1 MKNTIAV
8 ITALLIMFIGLLAA
22 FILWESSPNEALK
35 IEGEEGHLHH
45 HHEHSHNHTHDEEH
59 AEWIAFSD
67 EQIDSGH
74 IELQQAT
81 SGALKERVAVT
92 GKTRIPSDHLAHV
105 TPKVSGI
112 VVDVRKNLGDH
123 TEANEVLAIIESREM
138 AEAKATYLAALK
150 REQLKNK
157 VFQQERELFEK
168 QLSSQQ
174 DFLHAEADLAEVAID
189 LELTRQHLLAM
200 GIDANELNL
209 LEQADRD
216 TLRYYSL
223 RSPIAGTVIYRDLIP
238 GELLQTDHEAYHI
251 ADLTTSLVELDIPNG
266 DFCNVKIG
274 NPVTIYTCEGKQAQ
288 STLAYISP
296 MLNEETRK
304 GTAIASIPQQALNCA
319 VGTFVYADIETGC
332 CTPPLVVPKEA
343 LQKFEGINVVF
354 VKENAG
360 FAIRPVQVG
369 RGDASQIEILAGI
382 SSGETYAVK
391 NAFLIK
397 AEQGKA
403 EAHHEH

>member
-1 MKNTIAV
+1 
-8 ITALLIMFIGLLAA
+8 MFIGLLAA
-22 FILWESSPNEALK
+22 FILWESSPDGELK
-35 IEGEEGHLHH
+35 IEGEDEPHHH
-45 HHEHSHNHTHDEEH
+45 HHEHSHHHSHDEEH

-67 EQIDSGH
+67 EQIQSGN
-74 IELQQAT
+74 IELFQAA
-81 SGALKERVAVT
+81 SGTLSERIAVT
-92 GKTRIPSDHLAHV
+92 GKTRIPPDHLAHV

-112 VVDVRKNLGDH
+112 VVDVKKNLGDY
-123 TEANEVLAIIESREM
+123 TDANEVLALIESREM

-157 VFQQERELFEK
+157 VFQQERELYER
-168 QLSSQQ
+168 QLSSLQ
-174 DFLHAEADLAEVAID
+174 DFLHAEAALAEVAID

-200 GIDANELNL
+200 GIDTSELSL

-223 RSPIAGTVIYRDLIP
+223 RSPIAGTIIYRDLIP
-238 GELLQTDHEAYHI
+238 GELLKTNHEAYHI

-266 DFCNVKIG
+266 DFCNVKVG

-288 STLAYISP
+288 TTLAYISP
-296 MLNEETRK
+296 ILNEETRK
-304 GTAIASIPQQALNCA
+304 GTAIASIPQQSLNCA
-319 VGTFVYADIETGC
+319 VGTFIYADIETGC
-332 CTPPLVVPKEA
+332 CTPPLVVSKEA
-343 LQKFEGINVVF
+343 LQKFEGINVVY

-369 RGDASQIEILAGI
+369 RDDANQVEILSGI

-397 AEQGKA
+397 AEHGKA